1 MSTTEQSILA
11 NVSVPTLASLD
22 DNDLGFGS
30 AVGQSS
36 LVGILSRVAYG
47 GEPISWPSP
56 CGVNCSYTFSFVG
69 PAYQCVDLGPWSP
82 YLINI
87 TLLSLLTP
95 QANPPPSNVSISY
108 LGIDDWGVQT
118 NTPISRWI
126 FYNSFNN
133 TIRCVLYNATYTTN
147 VSYANNIQS
156 VQNNLEPIHSVNLLS
171 QSQFDDLST
180 SPTINL
186 TIARSQNVNL
196 FSLHETLDSVLG
208 GWVGK
213 GVFRSGVDFSEET
226 QVNTGIV
233 TWSGV
238 ASWSSDVLTLP
249 NELSSKI
256 QDLMTNYTI
265 SLIYL
270 RNYPYE
276 PSVMTEFN
284 ISSQPIIQTS
294 VPATITSYPVVYV
307 YSSVALWQ
315 IYSTA
320 LGFTLIAVM
329 LGSFMLYTTGVA
341 GELSFSQILVTTR
354 NPTLDK
360 ISEGAGRGGKY
371 ITDRV
376 QKVKVRYGRLDST
389 EFGFGTDD
397 EIHSLNAE
405 L

>member
-1 MSTTEQSILA
+1 
-11 NVSVPTLASLD
+11 
-22 DNDLGFGS
+22 
-30 AVGQSS
+30 
-36 LVGILSRVAYG
+36 
-47 GEPISWPSP
+47 
-56 CGVNCSYTFSFVG
+56 
-69 PAYQCVDLGPWSP
+69 
-82 YLINI
+82 
-87 TLLSLLTP
+87 
-95 QANPPPSNVSISY
+95 
-108 LGIDDWGVQT
+108 
-118 NTPISRWI
+118 
-126 FYNSFNN
+126 
-133 TIRCVLYNATYTTN
+133 
-147 VSYANNIQS
+147 
-156 VQNNLEPIHSVNLLS
+156 
-171 QSQFDDLST
+171 
-180 SPTINL
+180 L
-186 TIARSQNVNL
+186 TIAQSQNVNL

-208 GWVGK
+208 GWIGQ
-213 GVFRSGVDFSEET
+213 GVFRSGVDFSGET
-226 QVNTGIV
+226 QVNTGLV

-238 ASWSSDVLTLP
+238 ANWSDSDVLALP
-249 NELSSKI
+249 NDFSSKI

-276 PSVMTEFN
+276 PSVMAESN

-315 IYSTA
+315 IYATA
-320 LGFTLIAVM
+320 LGFTSIAVM

-397 EIHSLNAE
+397 EIHSLNTE